1 MRCQKDIAA
10 DIVDQG
16 ADYMLAV
23 KDNHPQLAAD
33 ISELFNQYHEGE
45 LRRLPSALMKPG
57 TKDTGAQNIACTFKQ
72 S

>member
-1 MRCQKDIAA
+1 
-10 DIVDQG
+10 
-16 ADYMLAV
+16 MLAV